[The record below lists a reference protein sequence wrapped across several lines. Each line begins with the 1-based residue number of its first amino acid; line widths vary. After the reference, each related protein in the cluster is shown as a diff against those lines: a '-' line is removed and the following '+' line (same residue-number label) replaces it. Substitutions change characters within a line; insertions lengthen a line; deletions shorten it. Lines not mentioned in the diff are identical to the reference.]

1 MNVLFISQCSK
12 NALRETRR
20 ILDQFAERR
29 GERTW
34 QTPITREGLDT
45 VRRMLRKSARRNS
58 AVACHWIR
66 GHNQS
71 EVLWIVGNSSRFNL
85 RGAVPTN
92 MTSRDVLRS
101 HDENDWHTGED
112 IKLLA
117 AMAALLH
124 DLGKACAAFQ
134 KRLTARGNPGRNDY
148 RHEWI
153 SLRMFQAFV
162 GDDDDR
168 GWLERLKSTAP
179 TSDQDWIGGLLR
191 DGLDQQG
198 DSPFRTLP
206 PLAAAIGWLVVS
218 HHRLPLLPDDDGRP
232 GGKISGFRTE
242 TLRGLPGIIEANW
255 NEQPGETRQAA
266 IKPYW
271 EFRRSLPT
279 SSGKWHLRA
288 RHIAERLLDR
298 RAHAGDNWLDSP
310 YVMHVARMSLMLAD
324 HHYSSLTDPRKR
336 LRGDPDHRLYANTN
350 RETGRL
356 NQPLDEHL
364 IGVEAHARAITG
376 ALPGAEQHLPRI
388 ARHRGFRKRASD
400 PRFQW
405 QNRAFDLA
413 TSLRER
419 ASAQGFFGINMASTG
434 RGKTLA
440 NGRILYGL
448 ADPERGAR
456 FSIALGLR
464 TLTLQTGQAY
474 RQLLNLGEDELAIRV
489 GGAASRT
496 LFEHFE
502 EQAEHH
508 GSASAQELMDEDGH
522 VYFDG
527 DFTNHPVLR
536 RLSRDPATRCLI
548 AAPILACTV
557 DHLTPATE
565 SLRGGRQIAPMLRLM
580 SSDLVLDE
588 IDDFGLEDLPALTRL
603 VHWAGLLGSR
613 VLLSSATLSPSLVEG
628 LFEAYREGR
637 REFQRNRG
645 EPGRPVNIA
654 CAWFDE
660 YSARHQDCAD
670 QPQIAAA
677 HHQFAQARKARL
689 VREPARRSATLAPVA
704 ISSTESREE
713 TRQQYAD
720 DLREHALELHR
731 QHHATDPKSGKRISF
746 GLIRLANIE
755 PLVDIARHIF
765 REGAP
770 EGHRLHLCVYHS
782 RFPLV
787 TRSEIERNLDTLL
800 NRKTPD
806 AVFQAPTVRRLIDS
820 SPEPDQ
826 LFVVIGSPVTEVGRD
841 HDYDWA
847 VVEPSSMRSIIQ
859 LAGRVRRHREPANS
873 CPNIILPRK
882 NLKALETPN
891 KPAFCR
897 PGFESEPHQLRS
909 HDLQELLRQEEY
921 ARVDSIP
928 RILEP
933 EPLQP
938 TDYLV
943 DLEHARLRDTVV
955 PRDAGPPPETLSPR
969 ERRARKSDSPPPL
982 NAASWYQ
989 VSRASLTGTLQRM
1002 QPFREPS
1009 ALEEI
1014 ELVLMPD
1021 DSGEDWQLQ
1030 QIWSA
1035 PGKRGKSVY
1044 IDVEKSLLLREDL
1057 EDNIGPRTD
1066 VWITSPY
1073 MDALTSLADELEM
1086 PLEECAR
1093 RFGTVSV
1100 PKHES
1105 GWRVHDTL
1113 GFTVRHPARQ

>member
-1 MNVLFISQCSK
+1 MNVLLVSQCNK
-12 NALRETRR
+12 NALKETRR

-34 QTPITREGLDT
+34 QTPITQAGLDT
-45 VRRMLRKSARRNS
+45 LRKLLRKSARRNT

-66 GHNQS
+66 GRDRS
-71 EVLWIVGNSSRFNL
+71 ELLWIVGNAGRFNL

-92 MTSRDVLRS
+92 MTARDVLRRD
-101 HDENDWHTGED
+101 DENDWHTGED
-112 IKLLA
+112 IRLLGSL
-117 AMAALLH
+117 AALLH
-124 DLGKACAAFQ
+124 DLGKACIAFQ
-134 KRLTARGNPGRNDY
+134 RRLTARGKPDRNQY

-153 SLRMFQAFV
+153 SLRLFQAFV
-162 GDDDDR
+162 GNDDDR
-168 GWLERLKSTAP
+168 RWLERLRDLPADDDQAWTTA
-179 TSDQDWIGGLLR
+179 LLK
-191 DGLDQQG
+191 DGLVEG
-198 DSPFRTLP
+198 LESPFRTLP
-206 PLAAAIGWLVVS
+206 PLAAAIGWLVLT
-218 HHRLPLLPDDDGRP
+218 HHRLPLLPGDDGGP
-232 GGKISGFRTE
+232 GGKISGFRAERLT
-242 TLRGLPGIIEANW
+242 GLPEIITPNW
-255 NEQPGETRQAA
+255 NEQPSETAPNVLQ
-266 IKPYW
+266 PYW
-271 EFRRSLPT
+271 QFDHPLPVT
-279 SSGKWHLRA
+279 TAKWRA
-288 RHIAERLLDR
+288 RAGHLAERLLR
-298 RAHAGDNWLDSP
+298 RLPSMPGAWLDNP
-310 YVMHVARMSLMLAD
+310 YVMHLARMSLMLAD
-324 HHYSSLTDPRKR
+324 HHYSSLTDPKDR
-336 LRGDPDHRLYANTN
+336 LRGEHGYRLYANTN
-350 RETGRL
+350 RATGQL

-364 IGVEAHARAITG
+364 IGVEANARAITRS
-376 ALPGAEQHLPRI
+376 LPGIERHLPRL
-388 ARHRGFRKRASD
+388 ARHKGFRKRTAD

-413 TSLRER
+413 SSLRER
-419 ASAQGFFGINMASTG
+419 TTAQGFFGVNMASTG

-440 NGRILYGL
+440 NGRILYAL
-448 ADPERGAR
+448 ANPEHGTR

-464 TLTLQTGQAY
+464 TLTLQTGQAF
-474 RQLLNLGEDELAIRV
+474 RELMHLGDDELAIRV
-489 GGAASRT
+489 GGSANRI

-502 EQAEHH
+502 EQAERH

-536 RLSRDPATRCLI
+536 RLSRDPATRSLV

-588 IDDFGLEDLPALTRL
+588 IDDFALEDLPALTRL
-603 VHWAGLLGSR
+603 VHWTGLLGSR

-645 EPGRPVNIA
+645 ELGGPVNIA

-660 YSARHQDCAD
+660 FSARHQDCAD
-670 QPQIAAA
+670 QAQIAAA
-677 HHQFAQARKARL
+677 HRQFAQGRKTRL
-689 VREPARRSATLAPVA
+689 AREPVRRSAELASVA
-704 ISSTESREE
+704 ISRTGAREE

-731 QHHATDPKSGKRISF
+731 QHHATDPESGKRISF

-765 REGAP
+765 GEGAP

-800 NRKTPD
+800 NRKAPD

-820 SPEPDQ
+820 SPEQDQ

-859 LAGRVRRHREPANS
+859 LAGRVRRHREPGNNS
-873 CPNIILPRK
+873 PNIILPRK
-882 NLKALETPN
+882 NLKALESPN
-891 KPAFCR
+891 KPAYCR
-897 PGFESEPHQLRS
+897 PGFEGEAHRLRS

-928 RILEP
+928 RILES
-933 EPLQP
+933 ESLQP
-938 TDYLV
+938 TQYLV

-955 PRDAGPPPETLSPR
+955 PRDTGPPPETLSPR

-989 VSRASLTGTLQRM
+989 VSRANLTGTLQRM
-1002 QPFREPS
+1002 QPFRQSSP
-1009 ALEEI
+1009 LEEI

-1021 DSGEDWQLQ
+1021 EIGEDWHLQ

-1044 IDVEKSLLLREDL
+1044 IDVEKSLLEREDL
-1057 EDNIGPRTD
+1057 EASIGHRTD

-1073 MDALTSLADELEM
+1073 MDALASLSDELDM

-1100 PKHES
+1100 PKHEN
-1105 GWRVHDTL
+1105 GWRVHGTL
-1113 GFTVRHPARQ
+1113 GFTLRHQARR